1 MITTDTGA
9 KKIEN
14 SDNWRQIFDAH
25 NDSVDAEDKIVPEMA
40 PIVNGNKSTVGAAIG
55 EYVLVRNS
63 SITGITDGAY
73 TAAKAIPA
81 NTTIDSTYL
90 TAVGTGGALNALNS
104 KIEVET
110 LLSSSSHSQFVANQY
125 VSNVSSKI
133 FMQQARAYKVG
144 HVVMMT
150 LYFET
155 ESALADGDTL
165 FTFAMAPLYAM
176 SLGLFNG
183 DHRIYQSKGILFG
196 SSGTL
201 TIKLNANIDADT
213 WLRVSAVYI
222 TNS

>member
-14 SDNWRQIFDAH
+14 SDNWRLIFDAH

-90 TAVGTGGALNALNS
+90 TAVGTGGALNSLNS
-104 KIEVET
+104 KLGWTYIDYKKGTTSIALPADAKEYLFIARYGTSGGTQPLAFSFSIPNDANLWNGIT
-110 LLSSSSHSQFVANQY
+110 LTDGFHYSSSSYAIAQVTFYITAHTANLALMS
-125 VSNVSSKI
+125 VSGVDYTSNS
-133 FMQQARAYKVG
+133 Y
-144 HVVMMT
+144 
-150 LYFET
+150 
-155 ESALADGDTL
+155 
-165 FTFAMAPLYAM
+165 LYA
-176 SLGLFNG
+176 FY
-183 DHRIYQSKGILFG
+183 R
-196 SSGTL
+196 
-201 TIKLNANIDADT
+201 
-213 WLRVSAVYI
+213 
-222 TNS
+222 

>member
-90 TAVGTGGALNALNS
+90 TAVGTGGALNSLNS
-104 KIEVET
+104 KMTWKAVTGFTPFYMSSVSTNYTEKSLTGVSTANELLVYVGPSGSTYSIALILPLVGSTNEISCSYET
-110 LLSSSSHSQFVANQY
+110 WTTDSGAYFIATSVRFDKTTH
-125 VSNVSSKI
+125 KI
-133 FMQQARAYKVG
+133 GFR
-144 HVVMMT
+144 
-150 LYFET
+150 
-155 ESALADGDTL
+155 ESA
-165 FTFAMAPLYAM
+165 
-176 SLGLFNG
+176 
-183 DHRIYQSKGILFG
+183 KG
-196 SSGTL
+196 SSASWYGV
-201 TIKLNANIDADT
+201 KEVF
-213 WLRVSAVYI
+213 WR
-222 TNS
+222 

>member
-104 KIEVET
+104 NIIGKLDSVTITTGTFTCYPTSSTVTIE
-110 LLSSSSHSQFVANQY
+110 
-125 VSNVSSKI
+125 SN
-133 FMQQARAYKVG
+133 Y
-144 HVVMMT
+144 
-150 LYFET
+150 
-155 ESALADGDTL
+155 
-165 FTFAMAPLYAM
+165 
-176 SLGLFNG
+176 
-183 DHRIYQSKGILFG
+183 
-196 SSGTL
+196 SGTL
-201 TIKLNANIDADT
+201 PTVGFVFFTPYQFASDFGMLSFFWEGGKLKCKGQATYGAT
-213 WLRVSAVYI
+213 KVRWFKFTPAS
-222 TNS
+222 

>member
-14 SDNWRQIFDAH
+14 SDNWRLIFDAH

-104 KIEVET
+104 KMQTQVET
-110 LLSSSSHSQFVANQY
+110 LATALILMKCGNVRIISSGGALASAFNSELPSDSIPSNTITSSATIADNNYNSIRMGRIFIENG
-125 VSNVSSKI
+125 KI
-133 FMQQARAYKVG
+133 QARMCTAYKSSV
-144 HVVMMT
+144 
-150 LYFET
+150 
-155 ESALADGDTL
+155 DGMIVCNSTD
-165 FTFAMAPLYAM
+165 
-176 SLGLFNG
+176 
-183 DHRIYQSKGILFG
+183 
-196 SSGTL
+196 
-201 TIKLNANIDADT
+201 
-213 WLRVSAVYI
+213 RVYGCIVY
-222 TNS
+222 SV

>member
-104 KIEVET
+104 KLGWTYIDSKQGTTSIDLPSNAKEYLFILRFAT
-110 LLSSSSHSQFVANQY
+110 SGGSQPLCFEFTVPNSASLWN
-125 VSNVSSKI
+125 
-133 FMQQARAYKVG
+133 A
-144 HVVMMT
+144 MT
-150 LYFET
+150 LT
-155 ESALADGDTL
+155 DGYYNAANSYGFGQVTYSQWTHTANIAVL
-165 FTFAMAPLYAM
+165 SINGVNYTSTSYLYA
-176 SLGLFNG
+176 FY
-183 DHRIYQSKGILFG
+183 R
-196 SSGTL
+196 
-201 TIKLNANIDADT
+201 
-213 WLRVSAVYI
+213 
-222 TNS
+222 

>member
-14 SDNWRQIFDAH
+14 TDNWRLIFDAH

-104 KIEVET
+104 KIG
-110 LLSSSSHSQFVANQY
+110 HPDYANGTDIKPDLNTTAKTYSVTANGWVLIDLTGNNNNAVMFCALTVNSTTAMRIAIQGT
-125 VSNVSSKI
+125 STTSG
-133 FMQQARAYKVG
+133 RAYYTTVIP
-144 HVVMMT
+144 V
-150 LYFET
+150 
-155 ESALADGDTL
+155 SAGDTL
-165 FTFAMAPLYAM
+165 QFTA
-176 SLGLFNG
+176 
-183 DHRIYQSKGILFG
+183 
-196 SSGTL
+196 L
-201 TIKLNANIDADT
+201 TNVDLSN
-213 WLRVSAVYI
+213 SAVKFLPMK
-222 TNS
+222 

>member
-73 TAAKAIPA
+73 TAAKAVPA

-104 KIEVET
+104 NTKDSINASCSFSGTPNNDGWIVT
-110 LLSSSSHSQFVANQY
+110 DARLDSRIPVAVLNPTRSGWKYFFTKNNNISQTYWCVGVLGATSS
-125 VSNVSSKI
+125 
-133 FMQQARAYKVG
+133 
-144 HVVMMT
+144 
-150 LYFET
+150 
-155 ESALADGDTL
+155 DG
-165 FTFAMAPLYAM
+165 TFA
-176 SLGLFNG
+176 G
-183 DHRIYQSKGILFG
+183 DVVSISRSFYGI
-196 SSGTL
+196 
-201 TIKLNANIDADT
+201 
-213 WLRVSAVYI
+213 
-222 TNS
+222 

>member
-14 SDNWRQIFDAH
+14 SDNWRLIFDAH

-104 KIEVET
+104 KIGT
-110 LLSSSSHSQFVANQY
+110 KFKYTY
-125 VSNVSSKI
+125 VSVAVGTGITPIGGCAWRSDYKSIGAGKKIVSVI
-133 FMQQARAYKVG
+133 PRAYTG
-144 HVVMMT
+144 
-150 LYFET
+150 
-155 ESALADGDTL
+155 
-165 FTFAMAPLYAM
+165 
-176 SLGLFNG
+176 GLFIPVVRY
-183 DHRIYQSKGILFG
+183 DSRDQFCLFG
-196 SSGTL
+196 TYSE
-201 TIKLNANIDADT
+201 NITCDVIYAD
-213 WLRVSAVYI
+213 SADI
-222 TNS
+222 T

>member
-14 SDNWRQIFDAH
+14 SDNWRLIFDAH

-90 TAVGTGGALNALNS
+90 TAVGTGGALNSLNS
-104 KIEVET
+104 KMNRVE
-110 LLSSSSHSQFVANQY
+110 
-125 VSNVSSKI
+125 
-133 FMQQARAYKVG
+133 
-144 HVVMMT
+144 
-150 LYFET
+150 
-155 ESALADGDTL
+155 L
-165 FTFAMAPLYAM
+165 F
-176 SLGLFNG
+176 S
-183 DHRIYQSKGILFG
+183 
-196 SSGTL
+196 SSGTESGNIQL
-201 TIKLNANIDADT
+201 NEAWNNFKKLIIRTKNGGDYIDHVIFCDSTTLYGNI
-213 WLRVSAVYI
+213 I
-222 TNS
+222 TNVIVPTANPSGNLYRSMIIITTQSDKTKWSIASYNSDNNYKMSITKIYGEYI